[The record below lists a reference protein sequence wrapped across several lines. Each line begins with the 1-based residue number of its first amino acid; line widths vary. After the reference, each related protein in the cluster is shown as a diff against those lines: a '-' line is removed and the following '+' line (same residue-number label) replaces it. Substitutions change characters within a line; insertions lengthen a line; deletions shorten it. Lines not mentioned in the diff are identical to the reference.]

1 VRFGLG
7 AGVGGGIFHHYGQPQ
22 TAGIEARDGNVAY
35 GLPYA
40 RSALAWAI
48 TPNLALRADIL
59 AAIATPRPVLRL
71 PGRPAD
77 VYFGQPLLTIG
88 LGLDLKLK

>member
-1 VRFGLG
+1 M
-7 AGVGGGIFHHYGQPQ
+7 GGGVFPHYGQPQ
-22 TAGIEARDGNVAY
+22 MSGIEARDGNVAY

-40 RSALAWAI
+40 RTAVIWAI
-48 TPNLALRADIL
+48 SPSLALRADVL
-59 AAIATPRPVLRL
+59 GAIATPRPVLRL
-71 PGRPAD
+71 PGRTAD